1 MSASPSYL
9 TAILICGILA
19 AMYVC
24 ICNGH
29 RDGDIRDA
37 AKTGLRCAKQIYRH
51 LGKPARCGRCLDFAA
66 QVIAEVHGNAETGDA
81 SVRKVS

>member
-1 MSASPSYL
+1 MIIIP
-9 TAILICGILA
+9 GILRF
-19 AMYVC
+19 MYVC

-81 SVRKVS
+81 SVRKAS